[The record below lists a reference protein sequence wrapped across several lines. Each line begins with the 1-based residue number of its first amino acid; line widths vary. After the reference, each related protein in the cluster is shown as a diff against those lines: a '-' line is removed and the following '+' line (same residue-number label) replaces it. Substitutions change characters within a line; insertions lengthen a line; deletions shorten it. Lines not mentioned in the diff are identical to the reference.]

1 MLSPAYSPESRGRSE
16 RMFRTIQERLPKE
29 LALAGMTDMAAA
41 NRFLREAFLPA
52 FNRRVTVT
60 AEKSGTACV
69 PWIGTGLAD
78 LLCVQEERGVAKDNT
93 VH

>member
-1 MLSPAYSPESRGRSE
+1 
-16 RMFRTIQERLPKE
+16 MFWTIQERLPKE

-60 AEKSGTACV
+60 AEESGTACV